1 MPKDRDDEFNS
12 EQYSLEEILAEFGSG
27 APESGVAQNLP
38 YTPTQEEEDL
48 REKREEAF
56 LFPPKPKKPPEA
68 PSRTGRSAGKREKPR
83 RERGSSPTGDEPS
96 PATGENI
103 TAFPKKPMPPVEEL
117 EAVPPQPPE
126 PEETFEPEED
136 PTPPPAR
143 KDKVVEVEFP
153 ASQPENPVA
162 AGFDQLKKKADHF
175 ADHMFEEEGAEKAK
189 SVRRT
194 ERLIPGVDEEAAPPP
209 PSHRER
215 KPRKVQPPPPD
226 TPPGE
231 LLKRYSK
238 GFKSYRLRSWLVL
251 ALLFPQLYLTLTP
264 AFLPALP
271 GVPFL
276 TDPTAVCYVMASFQG
291 LAMALGIDALLQ
303 GLIRPFRRRISMDTM
318 AVLANLLILADALVT
333 PFYGI
338 GTPHIPFCAAGTLSL
353 WCVMYG
359 ELQKRRGSRLAC
371 RAACTASEPYLV
383 TRDEGAWNNRD
394 TYAKWSGP
402 LKGFGSQLQSEDGAQ
417 RIYRV
422 VTPLFLLAALLF
434 SLIAS
439 VGQEKPENLL
449 WCLSAIFAAACPLS
463 CTMCFGLPWQ
473 RLSRRLSKT
482 GAALA
487 GWPGVTNTTGS
498 SNLLLT
504 DIDLFPAGS
513 VTLNGIKIFGS
524 FPLERIISYTASAIR
539 DAGSGLEKTFHDLLR
554 SQGAIYRRGELFTAY
569 EGGGVSEVFGQ
580 DLVQVGSA
588 SFMVLMDVAL
598 PPGLKVK
605 NAVFCAVNGELA
617 GIFALNYQL
626 PGTVPPALDILI
638 HNRITPVLCTRD
650 FNLIPSMLR
659 HRFKLPV
666 EKMEFP
672 AVERRRELSD
682 PKRPHSKTLTA
693 VLCREGLGPYAEAI
707 VGGRRLRSAVRT
719 SAVLSC
725 LGGIAGLLLAFYLT
739 FISAY
744 DSLTAANLLIF
755 LLMWLVPTPLIGSN
769 VDRY

>member
-1 MPKDRDDEFNS
+1 MPKDRDDELNS

-27 APESGVAQNLP
+27 ASGSGVAHNLP

-48 REKREEAF
+48 RERREEAF
-56 LFPPKPKKPPEA
+56 LFPPKPKKAPEPPKA
-68 PSRTGRSAGKREKPR
+68 PPRAKPSAGKREKPR
-83 RERGSSPTGDEPS
+83 REREPS
-96 PATGENI
+96 LTEEPRPTGENI
-103 TAFPKKPMPPVEEL
+103 TAFPKKPMPPVEQE
-117 EAVPPQPPE
+117 EAVPQPPCRE
-126 PEETFEPEED
+126 PEEEEPAQ
-136 PTPPPAR
+136 PAPR
-143 KDKVVEVEFP
+143 KDKVVEVAFP
-153 ASQPENPVA
+153 AAQPENPVA
-162 AGFDQLKKKADHF
+162 AGIDQLRKKADDF
-175 ADHMFEEEGAEKAK
+175 ADHMFEEEGLEEAK
-189 SVRRT
+189 SVRRA
-194 ERLIPGVDEEAAPPP
+194 ERLIPGVDVEDTPPP
-209 PSHRER
+209 PHRER

-231 LLKRYSK
+231 LLKRYTK
-238 GFKSYRLRSWLVL
+238 GFKSLRLRTFLVL
-251 ALLFPQLYLTLTP
+251 FPLFLLLLLTLEPSLHFFP
-264 AFLPALP
+264 APLSRLLDPAL
-271 GVPFL
+271 
-276 TDPTAVCYVMASFQG
+276 TCYVMAGLQG
-291 LAMALGIDALLQ
+291 TAMLLGIDALFR
-303 GLIRPFRRRISMDTM
+303 GLIRPFRRRTGMDTM
-318 AVLANLLILADALVT
+318 AALSNLLVLADALALPT
-333 PFYGI
+333 LSGGQPER
-338 GTPHIPFCAAGTLSL
+338 TPFCAVAVLSL

-359 ELQKRRGSRLAC
+359 EVQKRRGQRMAC
-371 RAACTASEPYLV
+371 RAAATASEPYLV

-402 LKGFGSQLQSEDGAQ
+402 LKGFGSQLQAEDGAE

-422 VTPLFLLAALLF
+422 LVPLLILAAFLF
-434 SLIAS
+434 SLLSS
-439 VGQEKPENLL
+439 VGHDKPGNLL
-449 WCLSAIFAAACPLS
+449 WCLSAIFTAACPLS
-463 CTMCFGLPWQ
+463 STLCFGLPWRKLSQ
-473 RLSRRLSKT
+473 RLGKT

-487 GWPGVTNTTGS
+487 GWQGVTNTTGGA
-498 SNLLLT
+498 NLLLT

-513 VTLNGIKIFGS
+513 VTLNGIKVFGT
-524 FPLERIISYTASAIR
+524 FPLERVISYTASVIR

-554 SQGAIYRRGELFTAY
+554 SQGAIYRKGELFTAY
-569 EGGGVSEVFGQ
+569 EGGGVSEVFGR

-638 HNRITPVLCTRD
+638 RNRITPVLCTRD

-659 HRFKLPV
+659 QRFKLPV

-682 PKRPHSKTLTA
+682 PGRAHSETLTA

-719 SAVLSC
+719 SAMLAC
-725 LGGIAGLLLAFYLT
+725 LGAGVGLLLAFYLT
-739 FISAY
+739 FMESY
-744 DSLTAANLLIF
+744 SSLTPINLLIF
-755 LLMWLVPTPLIGSN
+755 LLMWLVPTPLIGGN

>member
-1 MPKDRDDEFNS
+1 MPKDNHIDPNGDGF
-12 EQYSLEEILAEFGSG
+12 SLEEILAEFGSG
-27 APESGVAQNLP
+27 SPERGAAHNLP
-38 YTPTQEEEDL
+38 YTPDQEAEDL
-48 REKREEAF
+48 RERREEAF
-56 LFPPKPKKPPEA
+56 LFPPKSKKQAPKEPPPRKKSGHREPPRRVQEA
-68 PSRTGRSAGKREKPR
+68 PAEDPPR
-83 RERGSSPTGDEPS
+83 PV
-96 PATGENI
+96 GENI
-103 TAFPKKPMPPVEEL
+103 TAFPKKPLPPVEEL
-117 EAVPPQPPE
+117 EAVPPPPAPE
-126 PEETFEPEED
+126 PEEEPA
-136 PTPPPAR
+136 PPVP

-153 ASQPENPVA
+153 TPHSENPVA
-162 AGFDQLKKKADHF
+162 DQIDKLRRKADNF

-189 SVRRT
+189 SVRRS
-194 ERLIPGVDEEAAPPP
+194 ERLIPGVDEETPPP
-209 PSHRER
+209 PSRSRER

-231 LLKRYSK
+231 LLKQYSK
-238 GFKSYRLRSWLVL
+238 GFKSLRLRVWLVL
-251 ALLFPQLYLTLTP
+251 ALLFPLFYLTLTP
-264 AFLPALP
+264 SLLPPLP
-271 GVPFL
+271 QVPFL
-276 TDPTAVCYVMASFQG
+276 EDPVAVCYVMAALQG
-291 LAMALGIDALLQ
+291 GAMLLGIDALLQ
-303 GLIRPFRRRISMDTM
+303 GLIRPFRHKTSMDTL
-318 AVLANLLILADALVT
+318 AALANGFVLADALVLATSPSGVTRT
-333 PFYGI
+333 PY
-338 GTPHIPFCAAGTLSL
+338 CAAGALLL

-359 ELQKRRGSRLAC
+359 NLQKRRGNRLTC
-371 RAACTASEPYLV
+371 RTAATASEPYLV
-383 TRDEGAWNNRD
+383 TRDENAWNNRD

-402 LKGFGSQLQSEDGAQ
+402 LKGFGSQVQAEDGAE
-417 RIYRV
+417 RIFRV
-422 VTPLFLLAALLF
+422 MTPLFILAAVLF
-434 SLIAS
+434 ALISS
-439 VGQEKPENLL
+439 VGQERPGDLL
-449 WCLSAIFAAACPLS
+449 WCLAALFTAACPLS
-463 CTMCFGLPWQ
+463 ATLCFGLPWQ
-473 RLSRRLSKT
+473 KLTRRLAKT

-487 GWPGVTNTTGS
+487 GWQGVTNTTGS
-498 SNLLLT
+498 SNLVLT

-513 VTLNGIKIFGS
+513 VTLNGIKVFGT

-569 EGGGVSEVFGQ
+569 EGGGVSEVFGR

-650 FNLIPSMLR
+650 FNLIPSVLR
-659 HRFKLPV
+659 QRFKLPV

-682 PKRPHSKTLTA
+682 PNRAHSETLTA

-707 VGGRRLRSAVRT
+707 VGGRRLRSTVRL
-719 SAVLSC
+719 SAVLAC

-739 FISAY
+739 FVAAY
-744 DSLTAANLLIF
+744 DSLTAPNLLIF
-755 LLMWLVPTPLIGSN
+755 LLMWLVPAPLIGSS